1 MNVENLVT
9 MANQIGAFFASYPDQ
24 REASSEIALHLKRYW
39 APVMRNTL
47 YAHIDRSQAQA
58 GDSGLAP
65 LVLAAIA
72 AHRAE
77 RASPPPPGGDA
88 G

>member
-1 MNVENLVT
+1 MNVEHLVT

-24 REASSEIALHLKRYW
+24 QEASSEIALHLKRYW
-39 APVMRNTL
+39 APRMRDAL
-47 YAHIDRSQAQA
+47 YAHIDHSAQQA

-77 RASPPPPGGDA
+77 RAAPPPPGGDA